1 MQIRSPLRAAIG
13 AVLMT
18 FGAMPLT
25 AQAQEAFIGGAA
37 HGVETIFSLETGER
51 GFDVQAGYRFAP
63 QAALS
68 AIGSPEPY
76 VLAVVNTRGDTNLV
90 AAGLSWTLGDGPL
103 YFRPGIGIAV
113 HDGPKQ
119 RVDPASGLRTDL
131 GSRVLFEPE
140 IAVGVRVSER
150 VAIEANWIHVS
161 HARLFG
167 GQNPGLDI
175 IGARLSLRL

>member
-1 MQIRSPLRAAIG
+1 MQLATPLRAAAGAILMTG
-13 AVLMT
+13 AVP
-18 FGAMPLT
+18 AS
-25 AQAQEAFIGGAA
+25 AHAQEAFIGGAA
-37 HGVETIFSLETGER
+37 HGVDTIFSLETGER
-51 GFDVQAGYRFAP
+51 GLDVQAGYRFAP
-63 QAALS
+63 QEALS

-76 VLAVVNTRGDTNLV
+76 VLAVVNTRGDTSLV

-119 RVDPASGLRTDL
+119 RVDPTSGLRTDL

-140 IAVGVRVSER
+140 IALGVRVSER